1 MKLGVSLEAFRV
13 PFRTALARASKL
25 GVSGVQCDAVGDL
38 APQRLTA
45 TGRREI
51 THLVRSHNLAFT
63 ALVCPL
69 RRGLD
74 EPLDLEPR
82 LARIREVM
90 SLSFE
95 LDARI
100 VIVEAGRI
108 PEDRLDPR
116 KETMTESLQNLGSHG
131 DRTGTILA
139 LQAGLD
145 SGAVLANFLSQLDTG
160 GLGVNFDPGNLLLNG
175 YDPVAELSA
184 LRGRIVHVHATDAR
198 RGGASRSIGAVLL
211 GRGDLDWLQLA
222 GNLAAQDYRGWVV
235 VERAGN
241 PTETDMATSVALLRR
256 LI

>member
-13 PFRTALARASKL
+13 PFRTALARAGKL
-25 GVSGVQCDAVGDL
+25 GVFGVQCDAVGEL

-51 THLVRSHNLAFT
+51 LHLLRSYNLGLT

-69 RRGLD
+69 RQGLD
-74 EPLDLEPR
+74 VAVDLEPR
-82 LARIREVM
+82 LARIRDVM

-95 LDARI
+95 LGARI
-100 VIVEAGRI
+100 VIVEPGRI
-108 PEDRLDPR
+108 PEQEADQRA
-116 KETMTESLQNLGSHG
+116 MTIIESLQNLGSHG
-131 DRTGTILA
+131 DRTGTVLA
-139 LQAGLD
+139 LQTGLD
-145 SGAVLANFLSQLDTG
+145 SGAALAAILSKLDTG
-160 GLGVNFDPGNLLLNG
+160 ALGLNFDPGNLLLNG
-175 YDPVAELSA
+175 FDPVAELST

-198 RGGASRSIGAVLL
+198 RGGAGRSVGAVPL

-222 GNLAAQDYRGWVV
+222 GTLSAQDYRGWIV

-241 PTETDMATSVALLRR
+241 QSGSDLTTGVGLLRR